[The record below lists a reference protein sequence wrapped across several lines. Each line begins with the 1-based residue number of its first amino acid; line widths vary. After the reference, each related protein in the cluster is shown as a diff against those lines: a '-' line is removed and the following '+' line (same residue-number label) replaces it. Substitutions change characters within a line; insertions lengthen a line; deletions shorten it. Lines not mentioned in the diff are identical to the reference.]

1 MYVRP
6 FRYDFHLIKSHIKSI
21 RVGLDLCAE
30 SSSNLF
36 KTLGHSLWRVPGSAC
51 ERFWTDPSICFLNQ
65 VMTCGC
71 RCGSSFSAGPGP
83 PVMNGIFKICHWT
96 WASFLTKSCR
106 RPLHLLSVFCPRASG
121 LESLKCFLF
130 YGPSAAWGKSAL
142 RCQSV
147 HDGTLLKSLL
157 ESGFAWSSYLLISG
171 CFLSVTILYITLRN
185 LSIRR
190 PHKVIVQYL
199 CIFRIDLHI
208 SKVV

>member
-6 FRYDFHLIKSHIKSI
+6 FRYDFHLIKFHIKSI
-21 RVGLDLCAE
+21 RVGLDFCAE

-106 RPLHLLSVFCPRASG
+106 LCLFRSFKFVRRPFGFRFLLYHQVFP
-121 LESLKCFLF
+121 
-130 YGPSAAWGKSAL
+130 L
-142 RCQSV
+142 R
-147 HDGTLLKSLL
+147 LLL
-157 ESGFAWSSYLLISG
+157 EAFEKSSWCWFGKLPRLFR
-171 CFLSVTILYITLRN
+171 FLWKWRFLGALHSLSPAVFFLWLYYT
-185 LSIRR
+185 S
-190 PHKVIVQYL
+190 P
-199 CIFRIDLHI
+199 
-208 SKVV
+208 